1 MLLQKKIT
9 ESDVNIIKQEWLD
22 EVVVVSDRKFVLQ
35 KLPKAGCVAEVG
47 VGYGPFSREIL
58 RALEPQKFIAIDLF
72 NGTAKDRWGKPLAE
86 SGLTHLAYY
95 KAQLVDYLH
104 EAELICKE
112 GNSWEQLALFEDSY
126 FDYVYVD
133 ADHAY
138 SSVKQDIEV
147 AKRKVKV
154 GGYIQCNDFTFFDTH
169 NMVHYG
175 VPRAVF
181 ELLEEENYKMKYLC
195 LQNQGYYDVV
205 LQRVN

>member
-1 MLLQKKIT
+1 M
-9 ESDVNIIKQEWLD
+9 KQQQF
-22 EVVVVSDRKFVLQ
+22 SDRKFVLQ

-112 GNSWEQLALFEDSY
+112 GNAWEQLALFEDSY

-138 SSVKQDIEV
+138 SSVK
-147 AKRKVKV
+147 
-154 GGYIQCNDFTFFDTH
+154 
-169 NMVHYG
+169 
-175 VPRAVF
+175 
-181 ELLEEENYKMKYLC
+181 
-195 LQNQGYYDVV
+195 
-205 LQRVN
+205 